1 MYVLF
6 ICTDI
11 VFEFSCALFVD
22 TNIVVSDALNKKKEE
37 EKDMCLY
44 MFMEKLSIVL
54 PNYCSILI

>member
-6 ICTDI
+6 VCTDI
-11 VFEFSCALFVD
+11 VFEFSYALFVD

-37 EKDMCLY
+37 EKDTLY

>member
-37 EKDMCLY
+37 EKDTLY